1 METRGF
7 IKTNTTFYTLSVQ
20 QLVDCATTQYF
31 NQGCDDGRIE
41 TSYGYAKDFGM
52 MQAQDY
58 PYTGFGSGCKYQ
70 ADKVVPPRPTGY
82 QQVSRNNVTALKLAL
97 STGPVSA
104 LIEADR
110 QVFRLYSRGILNTDK
125 CGIDADHGIAIVGW
139 GKDEINRIDYW
150 IVKNTWG
157 TGWGEQGY
165 VRIGIYEGAGVC
177 GIQQVAFYPN
187 Y

>member
-1 METRGF
+1 
-7 IKTNTTFYTLSVQ
+7 
-20 QLVDCATTQYF
+20 
-31 NQGCDDGRIE
+31 
-41 TSYGYAKDFGM
+41 
-52 MQAQDY
+52 
-58 PYTGFGSGCKYQ
+58 
-70 ADKVVPPRPTGY
+70 
-82 QQVSRNNVTALKLAL
+82 VTALKLAL